1 MSAALAALS
10 SACTSPAPPPDASMG
25 SRPKNLRLPFT
36 SADWRPKFGTTF
48 APLERS
54 HVMTSRL
61 CVTSISESTGSVRK
75 LERRK
80 RSSKNSSVVLVPK
93 SLSATSASVRSATR
107 LRSSTDSKAK
117 RITPPAKRELPPLS
131 SCEAASSIAT
141 LAPSSR
147 AASAAHSAAL
157 PLPTITTSN
166 CSRTGFNQQ
175 LRQRPHVAK
184 RVDRRDRIG
193 NRRDHVRAQHHRR
206 AQLELA
212 PQSLGRN

>member
-1 MSAALAALS
+1 MPAAFAALS
-10 SACTSPAPPPDASMG
+10 SACTRPGPPPDASMG

-36 SADWRPKFGTTF
+36 SADWRPKFGTNF
-48 APLERS
+48 APFERS
-54 HVMTSRL
+54 QTMTSRL

-80 RSSKNSSVVLVPK
+80 RSSKNSSVVFVPK
-93 SLSATSASVRSATR
+93 SLSATSASLRSVTR
-107 LRSSTDSKAK
+107 FRSSTDWYAK

-141 LAPSSR
+141 LAPWSR
-147 AASAAHSAAL
+147 AASAAQSAAL
-157 PLPTITTSN
+157 PLPTTTTSN
-166 CSRTGFNQQ
+166 DSGIGGNQQ
-175 LRQRPHVAK
+175 RRQCPHVCK

-193 NRRDHVRAQHHRR
+193 NRRDHVLAQHHRR

-212 PQSLGRN
+212 A